1 VTTLDKRRSELLD
14 RLRTEA
20 ILYADGQNR
29 IVGRGGR
36 SAPWMLYCW
45 PLTMTGSGAA
55 LVADQMLVTL
65 ADFEG
70 TQLAAYGV
78 GAIPLMTACL
88 VRGGDRYRGLTVRS
102 EPKPYGSRRQIEGA
116 PPGAGEVILVDDSIN
131 SGTSVMTGIRVL
143 ESAGYE
149 VEGAVCLVNFRYG
162 GGVEYARARG
172 YRVETLF
179 DVWDDLQ
186 MPRLSR
192 PPLYLRH
199 LPDRWSAERV
209 PDGLPPARVARLVAE
224 HLLATDEVLRPP
236 ERFDDDE
243 SGPGGVWVSFRRRDN
258 DSRLAR
264 DGFWHFDPGD
274 ANPTRDVVIAAAA
287 TARGFHDNHPSTALD
302 EIKIAVTFLSELE
315 RVEPRDLDFRRY
327 GIVVRSLHVPAKVGG
342 ALPNTQLY
350 TSAFEQYRHARVVNA
365 RIGRFEPH
373 EVFRHDVRKLAE
385 PGERWPAYG
394 EDEAGLEAWTRS
406 PDLGTALVDRVW
418 QVLAG
423 SDLAPA
429 RVLDV
434 PPGEVRAVCVSL
446 YDRGLIGCA
455 VAYAGAVDDMLAAAT
470 RHALDDARFGVRRAS
485 GARPRAVTV
494 SLLYEPERHV
504 RRSPEYVAWKMRAG
518 RDSLLVQ
525 QRSAPRRRWAV
536 FLDSVIPHYNWS
548 KRQAAEQ
555 LMAKAG
561 VTSGVADWVTYK
573 TVSWCGTTDT
583 NYPLEFGGRQRTGEG
598 RLGHDDLAAMATHLY
613 RRLDDDGWPA
623 SRVLCRLGTYERR
636 GAAAR
641 CLHALQTLH
650 ETGISCDRPDWAKA
664 AQRGLDHALRH
675 LDEGGRLSV
684 PNHDGGPIADALLLG
699 AVSALG
705 DASRVTAPVHQLAA
719 RLGTWIRADGSIRP
733 EGALPSTTDPD
744 HLPGEVLLA
753 LARYSETTGHPLE
766 LDWAGIRTW
775 YERRFRLVHPWGL
788 AYWHCQ
794 AWTEIAQ
801 RTGDDSHLGFVFEM
815 ADWMVEHQLR
825 ADGSFFTDLAPSPS
839 WHTACP
845 AAAMVEAWRAA
856 LRVGGAE
863 RARRYHASWEAAM
876 RFLDR
881 LIVRPDDAYWMP
893 RPEIAI
899 GGIRAM
905 PASFQ
910 QRVDSTS
917 ETLQALLRGL
927 ALRTSSR

>member
-1 VTTLDKRRSELLD
+1 MTTRDERRSELLQ

-20 ILYADGQNR
+20 ILYADEQTR

-55 LVADQMLVTL
+55 LVADEMLATL

-78 GAIPLMTACL
+78 GAVPFLTACL
-88 VRGGDRYRGLTVRS
+88 LRGGDRYRGLTVRA
-102 EPKPYGSRRQIEGA
+102 EPKQYGSRRQIEGA
-116 PPGAGEVILVDDSIN
+116 RPGTGKVILLDDSIN
-131 SGTSVMTGIRVL
+131 SGTSLTAGIRVL
-143 ESAGYE
+143 ETAGYE
-149 VEGAVCLVNFRYG
+149 VEGAVGLVNFRYG
-162 GGVEYARARG
+162 GGVEHARARG

-186 MPRLSR
+186 MPRPSR
-192 PPLYLRH
+192 APLYQRH
-199 LPDRWSAERV
+199 LPDRWSTERV
-209 PDGLPPARVARLVAE
+209 RDGLPPARVARLVAE
-224 HLLATDEVLRPP
+224 HLLTTDEVLRPP
-236 ERFDDDE
+236 ERFELDE
-243 SGPGGVWVSFRRRDN
+243 TGPGGVWVSFRRRDN

-274 ANPTRDVVIAAAA
+274 AEPTRDVVIAAAA
-287 TARGFHDNHPSTALD
+287 TAREFRADHPATRLD

-315 RVEPRDLDFRRY
+315 AVEPRDLDFRRY
-327 GIVVRSLHVPAKVGG
+327 GIVVRSKHVPAKMGG

-350 TSAFEQYRHARVVNA
+350 TSTFEQYRHARVVNA

-373 EVFRHDVRKLAE
+373 EVFRHDVRKLVE
-385 PGERWPAYG
+385 SGERWPAYG

-406 PDLGTALVDRVW
+406 PDLGADLVDRVW
-418 QVLAG
+418 QVLADN
-423 SDLAPA
+423 DLTPA
-429 RVLDV
+429 LNV

-455 VAYAGAVDDMLAAAT
+455 VAYAGAVDDMVAAAT
-470 RHALDDARFGVRRAS
+470 RHAHDDARFGARRAS

-504 RRSPEYVAWKMRAG
+504 ARRPEYVAWKMRAG

-525 QRSAPRRRWAV
+525 QRSAPRPRWAV
-536 FLDSVIPHYNWS
+536 FLDSVVPHYNWS

-561 VTSGVADWVTYK
+561 TTSGVADWVTYK
-573 TVSWCGTTDT
+573 TVAWCGTGETS
-583 NYPLEFGGRQRTGEG
+583 YPLEFGGRQRTGDG
-598 RLGHDDLAAMATHLY
+598 RLGQDDVAAMAMHLY
-613 RRLDDDGWPA
+613 RRLDDNGWPA
-623 SRVLCRLGTYERR
+623 SRVSCRLGTYERR

-675 LDEGGRLSV
+675 LDDSGRVSI
-684 PNHDGGPIADALLLG
+684 PDHEGGPIADALLLG

-705 DASRVTAPVHQLAA
+705 DVGRITAPIHRLAA
-719 RLGTWIRADGSIRP
+719 RLGTWIRPDGSIRP
-733 EGALPSTTDPD
+733 EGSRPSTTDAD
-744 HLPGEVLLA
+744 HLPGELLLA
-753 LARYSETTGHPLE
+753 LARYSDTTGHALD
-766 LDWAGIRTW
+766 LDWSGIRSW
-775 YERRFRLVHPWGL
+775 YQRRFLLLRPWGL
-788 AYWHCQ
+788 SYWHCQ

-801 RTGDDSHLGFVFEM
+801 LTGDDSHLGFVFEM
-815 ADWMVEHQLR
+815 ADWMVEQQLR
-825 ADGSFFTDLAPSPS
+825 ADGSFFTDMAPSPS

-845 AAAMVEAWRAA
+845 AAGIVEAWRAA
-856 LRVGGAE
+856 LRVGDAE
-863 RARRYHASWEAAM
+863 RGRRYRASWDDAT

-881 LIVRPDDAYWMP
+881 LIVRDDDAYWMP
-893 RPEIAI
+893 RPEIAV
-899 GGIRAM
+899 GGIRAT
-905 PASFQ
+905 PASFE

-927 ALRTSSR
+927 ETRAR